1 MKGVFSLKELGKII
15 INVTKDGFNHYTFDI
30 RNDNDD
36 LSCITDVLED
46 TLKKY

>member
-15 INVTKDGFNHYTFDI
+15 INVMKDGFNHFSFDI
-30 RNDNDD
+30 QNDNDD